1 VNTTA
6 AATPVSSTEDICSVG
21 TDSKANNTSP
31 QQVQLIRQCMSAALN
46 LAATAH
52 APQPGDC
59 NSVFPGITQMFNTCC
74 TGPTSVCD
82 SGASPGAIDA
92 SGCIGTID
100 RFNNLETTFD
110 IGVGQGPARPADCQ
124 ASKNNGF
131 LNPGRNLGPAR

>member
-1 VNTTA
+1 
-6 AATPVSSTEDICSVG
+6 
-21 TDSKANNTSP
+21 
-31 QQVQLIRQCMSAALN
+31 MSAALN

-59 NSVFPGITQMFNTCC
+59 NSVFPGITQMFDTCC

-92 SGCIGTID
+92 SGCIGTLD

-110 IGVGQGPARPADCQ
+110 FGVGEGPSKPADCQ
-124 ASKNNGF
+124 AAKNNGF

>member
-1 VNTTA
+1 
-6 AATPVSSTEDICSVG
+6 
-21 TDSKANNTSP
+21 
-31 QQVQLIRQCMSAALN
+31 MSAALN

-74 TGPTSVCD
+74 TGPASVCD

-92 SGCIGTID
+92 SGCIGTLD

-110 IGVGQGPARPADCQ
+110 IGVGQGPAKPADCH

-131 LNPGRNLGPAR
+131 LNPGRNLGPK